1 MNAINLISY
10 SIPLLK
16 TSNTGREALELM
28 SDHYVQ
34 HLPIVNNE
42 QLLGIISEED
52 ILENDEMESIGSY
65 QLSIPQARVKS
76 TDHIFEVLAQVSRSK
91 LTVIPVVDENEKFL
105 GVISQQDL
113 LKYFAES
120 FSFGDSGGILVLE
133 MSKSDYA
140 LSEICRVAEAEN
152 VAIICS
158 FITRS
163 TEENQINVHI
173 KISDPEVHRVTA
185 AFSRYG
191 YNVVATYTEDP
202 DLDVFKDRYESF
214 MHYLNF

>member
-1 MNAINLISY
+1 
-10 SIPLLK
+10 
-16 TSNTGREALELM
+16 M
-28 SDHYVQ
+28 SDHCVQ

-42 QLLGIISEED
+42 QLLGIISEDD
-52 ILENDEMESIGSY
+52 IFENDETESIGSY
-65 QLSIPQARVKS
+65 QLKIQQAQVKS
-76 TDHIFEVLAQVSRSK
+76 TDHIFEVMAQVSRSK
-91 LTVIPVVDENEKFL
+91 LTVIPVVDEDEKFL

-113 LKYFAES
+113 LKYFADS
-120 FSFGDSGGILVLE
+120 FSFTDNGGILVLE

-163 TEENQINVHI
+163 VEENKINVHI
-173 KISDPEVHRVTA
+173 KISDSDVYRVTA
-185 AFSRYG
+185 AFDRYG
-191 YNVVATYTEDP
+191 YNVVATYTERP